1 MQSLWFMGFIL
12 ALAVSLL
19 APLVSAC
26 EGDCIVG
33 VTKAL
38 IGNYT
43 PPVASAMS
51 DLVIIPEIII
61 LASA

>member
-1 MQSLWFMGFIL
+1 MQLFWSIGFT
-12 ALAVSLL
+12 LAVSLL
-19 APLVSAC
+19 ALPVSAC

-33 VTKAL
+33 ITKAL

-43 PPVASAMS
+43 PPVASVMS
-51 DLVIIPEIII
+51 DLVIISEITI

>member
-1 MQSLWFMGFIL
+1 MGFT
-12 ALAVSLL
+12 LAVSLL
-19 APLVSAC
+19 APPVSAC

-33 VTKAL
+33 ITKAL

-43 PPVASAMS
+43 PPVASVMS
-51 DLVIIPEIII
+51 DLVNISEITI

>member
-1 MQSLWFMGFIL
+1 MFWSMSFT
-12 ALAVSLL
+12 LAVSLF
-19 APLVSAC
+19 APLISAC

-33 VTKAL
+33 ITKAL

-51 DLVIIPEIII
+51 DLVHVPEVFI
-61 LASA
+61 LTSA

>member
-1 MQSLWFMGFIL
+1 MFWCMSLT
-12 ALAVSLL
+12 LAVSLFAAL
-19 APLVSAC
+19 ISAC

-33 VTKAL
+33 ITKAL

-51 DLVIIPEIII
+51 DLVHVPEISI
-61 LASA
+61 LAFA